1 MIILPKE
8 GECWEGKAVGEHLR
22 EEGGGERQKERWGEE
37 EEREPWQDDMHAE
50 KEEEKG
56 SEDGVGGEGGVCEI
70 RWCWKKRA
78 KGEIV
83 DVLSAHRR

>member
-56 SEDGVGGEGGVCEI
+56 SEDGVGGWGVKVVCVRSGDAGRKEQ
-70 RWCWKKRA
+70 RGR
-78 KGEIV
+78 
-83 DVLSAHRR
+83 